1 MTEIDKRQILDNEV
15 FTCHVS
21 KDDKV
26 FIYWCGKQVII
37 LKGKEAQTF
46 ISRIEHLS
54 GQEAQLVMAKA
65 TGNFKRGNE
74 R

>member
-1 MTEIDKRQILDNEV
+1 MTEIDKRQILENEV
-15 FTCHVS
+15 FTYHVS

-26 FIYWCGKQVII
+26 FIYWCGKQVTV

-46 ISRIEHLS
+46 VSRIEHLI
-54 GQEAQLVMAKA
+54 GQEAQFVMAKA